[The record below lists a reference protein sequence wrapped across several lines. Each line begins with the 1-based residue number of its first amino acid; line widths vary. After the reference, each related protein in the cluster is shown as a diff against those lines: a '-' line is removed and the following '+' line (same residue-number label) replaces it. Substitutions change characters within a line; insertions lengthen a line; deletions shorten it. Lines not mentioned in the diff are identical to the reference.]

1 VSDTDERLRDR
12 CLAGDEEAWG
22 ELVGRH
28 LPRVMALAQGF
39 TGRRDA
45 AEDVAQ
51 EAFTKLFRS
60 LGAYDPAR
68 GSFEAWI
75 MTVARN
81 VAIDQY
87 RRHRDERLREMPLLV
102 EPPTGDDAG
111 PALVRRREARD
122 LVRIGLQALPPELR
136 EPVVLCDI
144 QGSSYEDA
152 AVALSIPLGT
162 LKSRLNR
169 ARLELARRLRDR
181 RIAP

>member
-1 VSDTDERLRDR
+1 LSDTDERLRDR
-12 CLAGDEEAWG
+12 CLAGDEGAWQ
-22 ELVGRH
+22 ELVTRH
-28 LPRVMALAQGF
+28 LPRVMALAMGF
-39 TGRRDA
+39 TGRRDT

-51 EAFTKLFRS
+51 EVFTKLFRS

-68 GSFEAWI
+68 GSLEAWI

-87 RRHRDERLREMPLLV
+87 RRHREERLREMPLLV
-102 EPPTGDDAG
+102 EPAVGEDAG
-111 PALVRRREARD
+111 PARVEQREARE
-122 LVRIGLQALPPELR
+122 LVRSGLQALPPELR
-136 EPVVLCDI
+136 EPILLCDI

-152 AVALSIPLGT
+152 AAALSVPVGT

-181 RIAP
+181 RGAA